1 MKKLT
6 LCVPCF
12 NEEAAIPIFLEKT
25 LPIVESL
32 KLAGKITDFELLFID
47 DGSTDSTLSLMQQ
60 AADKNPKIRF
70 ISFSRNFGKE
80 SAIIAGLKKSKGDW
94 VALLD
99 VDLQDPPELL
109 PQMLECVL
117 SGNFDMAATRRVTR
131 QNEPIVRSF
140 FARIF
145 YKIINLFSD
154 IHIVDGARDFRLMSR
169 QVVDSILE
177 LSERNRFS
185 KGIFAWVGF
194 RTQYFEFEN
203 VARSA
208 GQTKWNFLKL
218 LRYALDGITAFSTKP
233 LAFASY
239 LGLASVIFAI
249 LFIAFIILRRLI
261 FGDPVQCWASL
272 TCIIA
277 FIGGIQLMC
286 LGIIGQYLAKT
297 YIETKQRP
305 LYFIQCESDNDFPR

>member
-1 MKKLT
+1 MKKLS

-12 NEEAAIPIFLEKT
+12 NEEAAVPIFLSMT

-32 KLAGKITDFELLFID
+32 ESEGKISDFELIFVD
-47 DGSTDSTLSLMQQ
+47 DGSTDQTLHWMQK
-60 AADKNPKIRF
+60 AALENPKIRYL
-70 ISFSRNFGKE
+70 SFSRNFGKE
-80 SAIIAGLKKSKGDW
+80 AAMIAGLKKSTGDF

-109 PQMLECVL
+109 PKMLNAVL
-117 SGNFDMAATRRVTR
+117 SGEFDMAASRRVTR
-131 QNEPIVRSF
+131 QNEPPVRSF
-140 FARIF
+140 FARLF
-145 YKIINLFSD
+145 YKIINCFSD

-169 QVVDSILE
+169 KVVDSILE
-177 LSERNRFS
+177 LQERNRFS

-203 VARSA
+203 VERSA
-208 GQTKWNFLKL
+208 GQTKWSFFKL

-233 LAFASY
+233 LAFASFV
-239 LGLASVIFAI
+239 GLASVIFAI
-249 LFIAFIILRRLI
+249 FFITFIVARRLI
-261 FGDPVQCWASL
+261 FGDPVQGWASL
-272 TCIIA
+272 TCIVA
-277 FIGGIQLMC
+277 FIGGIQLLC

-305 LYFIQCESDNDFPR
+305 LYFIQSESPENPR

>member
-80 SAIIAGLKKSKGDW
+80 SAIIAGLKKSTGDW

-140 FARIF
+140 CARIF

-239 LGLASVIFAI
+239 CHFVYCFYYFAPFDFWRPCARLGKFDLHYRFY
-249 LFIAFIILRRLI
+249 RRHSADV
-261 FGDPVQCWASL
+261 FGHYRAV
-272 TCIIA
+272 
-277 FIGGIQLMC
+277 FGKNV
-286 LGIIGQYLAKT
+286 Y
-297 YIETKQRP
+297 
-305 LYFIQCESDNDFPR
+305 